1 MSKKIVI
8 PALILGVMSVSACS
22 LLKSEEQSFIDANI
36 EATCALSELDLNDI
50 NQDNSKMIEDIYKK
64 HGFPVNDENALLDY
78 MAKFESNAEL
88 MAAIEKGSADCRQK
102 MIDKIMN
109 SADVPTEKEVEVP
122 VGTGE
127 VSDVE

>member
-22 LLKSEEQSFIDANI
+22 LMKNEEQSFIDAKI
-36 EATCALSELDLNDI
+36 EATCALAEMDFT
-50 NQDNSKMIEDIYKK
+50 DNSTENSDTIRDIYAK
-64 HGFPVNDENALLDY
+64 HGFDTKDESILLDQLAKY
-78 MAKFESNAEL
+78 ETDPEIMAQVDAGTAS
-88 MAAIEKGSADCRQK
+88 CRQK

-109 SADVPTEKEVEVP
+109 TQSTPVEKEIESP
-122 VGTGE
+122 IGTGE